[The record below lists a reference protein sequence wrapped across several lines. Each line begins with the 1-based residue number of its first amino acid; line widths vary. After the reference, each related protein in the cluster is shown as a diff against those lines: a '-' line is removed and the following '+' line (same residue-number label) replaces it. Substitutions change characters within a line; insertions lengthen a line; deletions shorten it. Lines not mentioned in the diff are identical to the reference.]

1 MNQYEAISRQIE
13 RARIQRSIYVAELI
27 SDVIADLSK
36 RVMTIV
42 DSVGEGS
49 QKRFGRGYF
58 AIDA

>member
-13 RARIQRSIYVAELI
+13 RARIQRSVYVAELI